1 MPPIAES
8 LGSLSRNLSH
18 LLRPRSD
25 VFGVWV
31 EPLERDA
38 VLAHED
44 HGRLV
49 VARVCDGAVEAQG
62 HGEIAGVGA
71 ELIAE

>member
-1 MPPIAES
+1 MRRRGTS
-8 LGSLSRNLSH
+8 HRLLS
-18 LLRPRSD
+18 RSD
-25 VFGVWV
+25 VFGVGV

-49 VARVCDGAVEAQG
+49 VARVRHGAVEAQRHREVTG
-62 HGEIAGVGA
+62 GGTELLKEIHYRGF
-71 ELIAE
+71 